1 MLYKEIKFNTFV
13 IEMIMMM
20 LIKMMMMMMMMM
32 KLLNVTTFNLVSKY
46 PRV

>member
-20 LIKMMMMMMMMM
+20 LIKMMMMMMMM
-32 KLLNVTTFNLVSKY
+32 KLLSVTTFNLVSKY
-46 PRV
+46 PRI